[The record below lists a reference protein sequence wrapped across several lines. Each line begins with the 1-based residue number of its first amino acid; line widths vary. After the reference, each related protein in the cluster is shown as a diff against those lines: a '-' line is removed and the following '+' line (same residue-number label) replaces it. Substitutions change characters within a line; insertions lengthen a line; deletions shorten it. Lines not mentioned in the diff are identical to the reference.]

1 MVRRVTKTMED
12 ADDMVLIKA
21 YAAGNERA
29 FEVLYRRYRKQLF
42 GYLYNLMSGNAS
54 EAEEVFEETWIK
66 VIDKLP
72 SYRDQGKFSAWLF
85 RVARNIFIDTV
96 RRNRRNAL
104 PLESGDLPDV
114 PDWSRRPERELEE
127 QETAAA
133 IAGALDQLPADQKE
147 VFLLRQQALSFKEI
161 AEIQECSVNTVLG
174 RMHYAVRNL
183 KKLLTGKVN

>member
-1 MVRRVTKTMED
+1 MVRRVTKIMED

-85 RVARNIFIDTV
+85 RVARNIFIDTM

>member
-1 MVRRVTKTMED
+1 MED

-21 YAAGNERA
+21 YTAGNERA
-29 FEVLYRRYRKQLF
+29 FEILYRRYRKQLY

-72 SYRDQGKFSAWLF
+72 SYRDEGKFSAWLF

-96 RRNRRNAL
+96 RRNKRSAL

-114 PDWSRRPERELEE
+114 PDWSRRPEKELEE
-127 QETAAA
+127 QETAAV

-147 VFLLRQQALSFKEI
+147 VFLLRQQELSFKEI
-161 AEIQECSVNTVLG
+161 AEIQACSVNTVLG

>member
-1 MVRRVTKTMED
+1 MED

-21 YAAGNERA
+21 YTAGNERA
-29 FEVLYRRYRKQLF
+29 FEVLYRRYRKQLY

-54 EAEEVFEETWIK
+54 EAEEIFEETWIK

-96 RRNRRNAL
+96 RRSKRSAL

-114 PDWSRRPERELEE
+114 PDWSRRPEKELEE
-127 QETAAA
+127 QETAAV
-133 IAGALDQLPADQKE
+133 IAKALDQLPPDQKE
-147 VFLLRQQALSFKEI
+147 VFLLRQQELSFKEI
-161 AEIQECSVNTVLG
+161 AEIQSCPVNTVLG

>member
-1 MVRRVTKTMED
+1 MED
-12 ADDMVLIKA
+12 AEDMVLIKA
-21 YAAGNERA
+21 YTAGNERA
-29 FEVLYRRYRKQLF
+29 FEILYRRYRKQLY

-66 VIDKLP
+66 VVDKLP

-85 RVARNIFIDTV
+85 RVARNIFLDTM
-96 RRNRRNAL
+96 RRNKRSAL

-114 PDWSRRPERELEE
+114 PDWSSRPEKELEE
-127 QETAAA
+127 RETAAV
-133 IAGALDQLPADQKE
+133 IAEALNQLPVDQKE
-147 VFLLRQQALSFKEI
+147 VFLLRQQELSFKEI
-161 AEIQECSVNTVLG
+161 AEIQACPVNTVLG

>member
-1 MVRRVTKTMED
+1 MED

-21 YAAGNERA
+21 YTAGNERA

-96 RRNRRNAL
+96 RRNKRSAL
-104 PLESGDLPDV
+104 PLETGDLPDV

-127 QETAAA
+127 QETAAV
-133 IAGALDQLPADQKE
+133 IAEALDQLPADQKE
-147 VFLLRQQALSFKEI
+147 VFLLRQQELSFKEI
-161 AEIQECSVNTVLG
+161 AEIQACPVNTVLG

>member
-1 MVRRVTKTMED
+1 MED

-21 YAAGNERA
+21 YTAGNERA
-29 FEVLYRRYRKQLF
+29 FEVLYRRYRKQLY

-85 RVARNIFIDTV
+85 RVARNIFIDTA
-96 RRNRRNAL
+96 RRNKRSAL
-104 PLESGDLPDV
+104 PLETGDLPDV
-114 PDWSRRPERELEE
+114 PDWSRRPERELEDR
-127 QETAAA
+127 ETAAV
-133 IAGALDQLPADQKE
+133 IAEALDQLPADQKE
-147 VFLLRQQALSFKEI
+147 VFLLRQQELSFKEI
-161 AEIQECSVNTVLG
+161 AEIQACPVNTVLG